1 MIYTNKDIYSGL
13 WKNGKK
19 DGKGTYIFNDTKMK
33 FVGEFKGGNF
43 ASGRWE
49 YPNKT
54 FYNGNFDNNMPKGNG
69 QWHFENGNTVEGIYT
84 QIKRADVDGDE
95 LKLAWKTLSDLT
107 QCVK

>member
-1 MIYTNKDIYSGL
+1 MIYTNKDIYSGM

-43 ASGRWE
+43 AAGRWE

-54 FYNGNFDNNMPKGNG
+54 FYSGNFDNNMPKG
-69 QWHFENGNTVEGIYT
+69 
-84 QIKRADVDGDE
+84 
-95 LKLAWKTLSDLT
+95 
-107 QCVK
+107 